1 VGRGRRDRPASE
13 ILRGLA
19 VDITPLRRSRD
30 YRLLWFGQLISTT
43 GRAITLVALPFQVF
57 QLTDSALAVGLI
69 GLVEL
74 IPLILFSVV
83 GGAIAERMD
92 RRKLLLA
99 TEAGLAGTSA
109 LLLAGAVHGDPALWY
124 LYLAAGLQASV
135 MAVNQPTR
143 AAIVPKLVGRD
154 LLPAAMA
161 LSQVLF
167 STTMIVGPALGGL
180 ILGRFGLAWA
190 YAADVISFG
199 ASILAAALIRP
210 LPPHRGEELIT
221 TGWQDVKEGFAY
233 LRRRRI
239 LISTFIIDLDAM
251 IFGMPRA
258 LFPVLAAEVFHVGP
272 QGLGLLYAAPALGAL
287 IGAVTAGWVGQVQ
300 RQGRAVIW
308 AVVVWGTAIV
318 GFGLSG
324 NHFWLALAL
333 LAVAGAADVISA
345 VFRGTIL
352 QVSTPDELRGR
363 ISAVHIM
370 VVTGGPRLGD
380 VEAGVVAAV
389 VSPVFSV
396 VSGGALCVAGA
407 FVVGKLFPE
416 LRRYHANEEPGS
428 DLPDGDPMTAGGG
441 GRAADGPA
449 TEGPELS
456 PGWRKIDPPSGLP
469 D

>member
-13 ILRGLA
+13 VLRGLA

-30 YRLLWFGQLISTT
+30 YRRLWFGQLISTT

-57 QLTDSALAVGLI
+57 QLTGSALAVGLI

-83 GGAIAERMD
+83 GGAVADRVD

-99 TEAGLAGTSA
+99 TEAGLAATSA
-109 LLLAGAVHGDPALWY
+109 LLLGGAVHGDPHLWF
-124 LYLAAGLQASV
+124 LYLVAGLQASL
-135 MAVNQPTR
+135 MAINQPTR

-190 YAADVISFG
+190 YATDVISFG

-210 LPPHRGEELIT
+210 LPPHRGEELTT

-287 IGAVTAGWVGQVQ
+287 IGALTAGWVGEVR

-308 AVVVWGTAIV
+308 AVVVWGTAIA

-324 NHFWLALAL
+324 NHFGLALAL

-352 QVSTPDELRGR
+352 QVSTPDALRGR

-407 FVVGKLFPE
+407 FAVGRLFPE
-416 LRRYHANEEPGS
+416 LRKYHADQEPVS
-428 DLPDGDPMTAGGG
+428 D
-441 GRAADGPA
+441 A
-449 TEGPELS
+449 TEGDTPMGDEGVQTDHGASTDGPGPS
-456 PGWRKIDPPSGLP
+456 PGWREIDPPTGRV